1 MVDKS
6 LKEAL
11 ALLKIVDAETDA
23 DERAALMEIARKTI
37 RRVSLQYGGSGADHG
52 SEANTDAWR
61 NVARDT
67 DGHAD
72 RHIEVNVTPVSHF
85 CLRHG

>member
-37 RRVSLQYGGSGADHG
+37 RRVSLQYGGSEADQG
-52 SEANTDAWR
+52 SEATDAWR
-61 NVARDT
+61 NVAHDT